1 MNKSHGSMFT
11 FWKTGKRI
19 SKVLHVSH
27 SRQQCLSFGSSKPS
41 LTLGVVDILI
51 LTILCALVSHR
62 SFNLYFSND
71 YFMLN
76 IFSCVCYLYIY
87 FGDMTFST
95 FYEFIFNYFCCC
107 FVLFSYAEFENSLFI
122 LIQILYQICNFQIIF
137 FQFATFF
144 LTVYFKNFLIWM
156 AFILS
161 IFFFDVSCFGL
172 ISKKSLPNPKSKKN
186 VCFALEILIF
196 VFHLGLCSNF

>member
-1 MNKSHGSMFT
+1 
-11 FWKTGKRI
+11 
-19 SKVLHVSH
+19 
-27 SRQQCLSFGSSKPS
+27 
-41 LTLGVVDILI
+41 
-51 LTILCALVSHR
+51 
-62 SFNLYFSND
+62 
-71 YFMLN
+71 MLN

-172 ISKKSLPNPKSKKN
+172 ISKKSLPKPKSKKKC
-186 VCFALEILIF
+186 VLCFRNFNFCVPFRF
-196 VFHLGLCSNF
+196 VFQFLDIIFIYYVGHESMVISWHMDVQRFKELFVKKTTLSSINWPATMSKFSCLYVYGFLSV